1 MENKQTTKHSNMED
15 SSKHCHTL
23 KTFGNSKKTKKT
35 KDFEEMDRVGMGR
48 RYLEEP
54 TSMQSHTLKT
64 FGNSKKTKKTKDFKE
79 MEGW

>member
-1 MENKQTTKHSNMED
+1 MKHTKH
-15 SSKHCHTL
+15 KHKINNFFEQSHTL
-23 KTFGNSKKTKKT
+23 KTSGNSKKTKKT

>member
-1 MENKQTTKHSNMED
+1 MPYNKNLWKN
-15 SSKHCHTL
+15 
-23 KTFGNSKKTKKT
+23 KKKQKNN
-35 KDFEEMDRVGMGR
+35 DFEEMNGVGMGR

-64 FGNSKKTKKTKDFKE
+64 FGNSKKTKKTKDFEE